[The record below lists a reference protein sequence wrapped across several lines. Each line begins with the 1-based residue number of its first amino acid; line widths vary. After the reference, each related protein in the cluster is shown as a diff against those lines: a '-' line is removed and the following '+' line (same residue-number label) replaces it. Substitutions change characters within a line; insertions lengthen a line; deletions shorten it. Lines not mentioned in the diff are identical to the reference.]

1 MPKTVHEIMNRELFS
16 LRIQDGTD
24 DALGYIVG
32 LGITAAPVLD
42 EAKKPIGLAS
52 FRDLLRSSAPATVA
66 ERMTVPAITI
76 GEGASVETAARLLA
90 ERGVHRVV
98 VVDTEGKAVGVASAL
113 DVIRGLLGLPASH
126 PSAFPHWDKKHGVS
140 WSDDTLLD
148 LERLD
153 VAPDGPGVLAVIR
166 GGKAVEERVVW
177 AEAAHNVR
185 TRLYDLLS
193 RPQDEQPMLKRIL
206 ASYAG
211 LRFRAAAIHMAD
223 QREAV
228 SEALMAEALSG
239 LAPASAE

>member
-1 MPKTVHEIMNRELFS
+1 MPKQVKEIMNRELFS

-24 DALGYIVG
+24 DALGYIIG

-42 EAKKPIGLAS
+42 EAKKPIGVAS
-52 FRDLLRSSAPATVA
+52 FRDLLRAPSPSTVA
-66 ERMTVPAITI
+66 QRMTVPAVTV
-76 GEGASVETAARLLA
+76 GADASIEDAARVLA

-98 VVDTEGKAVGVASAL
+98 VVDAEGRAVGVASSL

-126 PSAFPHWDKKHGVS
+126 PSAFPHWDKGHGVS
-140 WSDDTLLD
+140 WCDDTLLELD
-148 LERLD
+148 RLD
-153 VAPDGPGVLAVIR
+153 VAPDGPGVLVLIR
-166 GGKAVEERVVW
+166 GGRGVEERVVW
-177 AEAAHNVR
+177 AESAHNVR

-228 SEALMAEALSG
+228 SESLMAEALSA